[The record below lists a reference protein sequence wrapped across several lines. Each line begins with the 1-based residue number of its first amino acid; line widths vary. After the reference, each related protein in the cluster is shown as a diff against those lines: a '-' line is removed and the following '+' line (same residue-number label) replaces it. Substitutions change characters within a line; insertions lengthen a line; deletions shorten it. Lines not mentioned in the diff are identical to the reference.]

1 MARWNTCNV
10 LKLDH
15 GARHLWQFSN
25 KFALQ
30 KEDAKLANESLSAK
44 AFDKDWQTL
53 FQPRLNVAW
62 LPSDKVFLRALQ
74 LPKADFAETQSM
86 VDLQLEKVSPLP
98 VAQVVWS
105 FEVLPHT
112 SGDMQTVIVIVVA
125 RQVVEEF
132 LGKLEAQ
139 EYMADRIELPL
150 IDLLQATKVKEDGV
164 WIYPSDAGPCLVAW
178 WYGGVLQ
185 NISLVAL
192 PKNEQRGALLQNQL
206 VQIMWAGELE
216 GWITS
221 PPKFHIV
228 AHGEV
233 AEEWRRYVPADHAV
247 EIVAPPSATEIA
259 TRTARRAATDKPA
272 VPLLPPE
279 YTARYKQRFV
289 DRLWMRGLGAVL
301 LLYIL
306 GVLVYFGFVQ
316 FASFQLGGIDGQI
329 SQLGESYTNTL
340 RLKERVK
347 VLQDQMDLQFAGLD
361 CYKAIADKLPP
372 ELTLDSMNFDRG
384 RKLTLAG
391 SASKDS
397 VIHIHNFNAEMR
409 KAETLKNQQLF
420 AKVNPPNISPRPGA
434 GGQDVS
440 WTFPCELKRS
450 TTE

>member
-1 MARWNTCNV
+1 MARWNSCNIFQ
-10 LKLDH
+10 LDH

-30 KEDAKLANESLSAK
+30 KEEAKLANETLSNK
-44 AFDKDWQTL
+44 LFDKDWQTL

-86 VDLQLEKVSPLP
+86 VDLQLEKISPLP
-98 VAQVVWS
+98 VTQIVWS
-105 FEVLPHT
+105 FELLPHT
-112 SGDMQTVIVIVVA
+112 DGEMQTAIVIVVA
-125 RQVVEEF
+125 RSVVEEF
-132 LGKLEAQ
+132 LGQLESQ
-139 EYMADRIELPL
+139 GYMADRLELPL
-150 IDLLQATKVKEDGV
+150 IDVLQATKVTGDGV

-178 WYGGVLQ
+178 WYGNVLQ
-185 NISLVAL
+185 NISLISL
-192 PKNEQRGALLQNQL
+192 PKGEQRGALLQNQL

-233 AEEWRRYVPADHAV
+233 AEEWRRYVPSEHAV
-247 EIVAPPSATEIA
+247 EIVPPPSATEIA
-259 TRTARRAATDKPA
+259 TRTARRAGVERAR

-279 YTARYKQRFV
+279 YNARYKQRFV
-289 DRLWMRGLGAVL
+289 DRLWMRGLGAVVL
-301 LLYIL
+301 MYVF
-306 GVLVYFGFVQ
+306 GVLIYFGFVQ
-316 FASFQLGGIDGQI
+316 FASFQLGGLEEQIASLSGQ
-329 SQLGESYTNTL
+329 YTNTL

-372 ELTLDSMNFDRG
+372 ELTLDSMNFDKG
-384 RKLTLAG
+384 RKLTLSGTAP
-391 SASKDS
+391 KDS
-397 VIHIHNFNAEMR
+397 IRPITDFNEEMR
-409 KAETLKNQQLF
+409 KVTTANNQPLF
-420 AKVNPPNISPRPGA
+420 SKVNPPNINPRP

-440 WTFPCELKRS
+440 WHFPCELRRTS
-450 TTE
+450 AE

>member
-25 KFALQ
+25 KFTLQ
-30 KEDAKLANESLSAK
+30 KEEAKLANESLSAK

-62 LPSDKVFLRALQ
+62 LPPDKVFLRALQ

-105 FEVLPHT
+105 FEVLPHS
-112 SGDMQTVIVIVVA
+112 SGDMQTVIVVVVA

-132 LGKLEAQ
+132 LGQLEGQ
-139 EYMADRIELPL
+139 GYLADRLELPL
-150 IDLLQATKVKEDGV
+150 IDVLHATRANEDGV
-164 WIYPSDAGPCLVAW
+164 WIYPSNGGPCLVAW

-185 NISLVAL
+185 NISLVTL
-192 PKNEQRGALLQNQL
+192 PKNEQRGALLQNQF

-233 AEEWRRYVPADHAV
+233 AEEWRLYVPADHAV

-259 TRTARRAATDKPA
+259 TRTARRAGADKPA

-279 YTARYKQRFV
+279 YTTRYKQRFV

-301 LLYIL
+301 LLYIF
-306 GVLVYFGFVQ
+306 GVLTYFGFVQ
-316 FASFQLGGIDGQI
+316 FANFQLGGVEDQI

-391 SASKDS
+391 SAAASS
-397 VIHIHNFNAEMR
+397 VNQIHDFNRDLR
-409 KAETLKNQQLF
+409 KAETGKNQPLF
-420 AKVNPPNISPRPGA
+420 VKINPPNINNRP

-440 WTFPCELKRS
+440 WTFPCELRRTS
-450 TTE
+450 AE